1 MGEIGGFSPV
11 IALHL
16 FHHPGEP
23 DGVFNDNVIQSN
35 CGLHSEFGS
44 DMNHSQSIR
53 TVSRRALLQRSAV
66 GFGSL
71 ALASLLANES
81 SIRAADENP
90 LAARLPHF
98 AARAKRII
106 FLLMSG
112 GPSHVDTFDPK
123 PLLTRDDGK
132 PLPFAK
138 PRVQFN
144 STSNLLKSPW
154 SFRQYGESGLPVS
167 ELFPH
172 LAQRVDDLCMIHS
185 VHGTNP
191 AHGGAM
197 MKLHTGSDNF
207 IRPSIGSWVSYGL
220 GTDNANLPAFVTICP
235 SLAFGGINN
244 WSTAF
249 LPAEYQGTP
258 LGDASVP
265 SDKARVKFISN
276 SRLTRDVQRLQL
288 DRLKA
293 MNREHLAQS
302 GPEASLEARINS
314 FELAFHMQTAIPQ
327 VEDLSGES
335 AATRKL
341 YGMDEPVTENF
352 GRMCLMARRF
362 AEAGVRFIQ
371 VTHSD
376 SKVQWDQHSDLKNGH
391 EKNAREVDLPIAG
404 LLADL
409 KARGMLDD
417 TLVWWGS
424 EFGRTP
430 TAEGTT
436 NGRDHN
442 SEGFTMWLAGG
453 GVKGGFRYGA
463 TDDYGYYA
471 AENKVHIHDF
481 HATLLHLLGLDHER
495 LTYRYAGRDFRL
507 TDVEGNVVREIF
519 A

>member
-1 MGEIGGFSPV
+1 MTST
-11 IALHL
+11 
-16 FHHPGEP
+16 
-23 DGVFNDNVIQSN
+23 N
-35 CGLHSEFGS
+35 SEFV
-44 DMNHSQSIR
+44 M
-53 TVSRRALLQRSAV
+53 SRRALLQRSAV

-71 ALASLLANES
+71 ALSSLLVGET
-81 SIRAADENP
+81 AALAEAENP
-90 LAARLPHF
+90 LAAKAPHF
-98 AARAKRII
+98 LARAKRII

-112 GPSHVDTFDPK
+112 GPSQVDTFDPK

-154 SFRQYGESGLPVS
+154 KFQQYGQSGLWVS
-167 ELFPH
+167 ELFPK
-172 LAQRVDDLCMIHS
+172 LAERVDDLCMVHS
-185 VHGTNP
+185 VYGTNP

-207 IRPSIGSWVSYGL
+207 IRPSMGSWVSYGL

-244 WSTAF
+244 WSSSF
-249 LPAEYQGTP
+249 LPAVYQGTP

-265 SDKARVKFISN
+265 SDKAHVKYISN
-276 SRLTRDVQRLQL
+276 SQISRDVQRLQL
-288 DRLKA
+288 DRLNV
-293 MNREHLAQS
+293 MNREHLAKV
-302 GPEASLEARINS
+302 GPEASLEARIAS
-314 FELAFHMQTAIPQ
+314 FELAFRMQAEIPK

-335 AATRKL
+335 AATLKL
-341 YGMDEPVTENF
+341 YGMDDPVTANF

-362 AEAGVRFIQ
+362 AEVGVRFIQ

-404 LLADL
+404 LLTDL
-409 KARGMLDD
+409 KSRGLLDD

-430 TAEGTT
+430 TAEST

-442 SEGFTMWLAGG
+442 PEGFTMWLAGG
-453 GVKGGFRYGA
+453 GVKGGFRYGT

-471 AENKVHIHDF
+471 AENKVHIHDM
-481 HATLLHLLGLDHER
+481 HATLLYALGLDHER
-495 LTYRYAGRDFRL
+495 LTYRQAGRDFRL
-507 TDVEGNVVREIF
+507 TDVEGNVVRELF